1 MTSLGYE
8 TPFWADLD
16 ACERAIVDEKPSPL
30 RVATYNEN
38 FQKDTRYLENRYKDN
53 SVKHSKSF
61 QEDDLLTVP
70 KRRKVET
77 QSGKENVRT
86 FQHNQ
91 TLSTRSR
98 RNMYAPGHWAQHDS
112 PPRLLGVMP
121 LPQLSV
127 KKKRQAHTHA
137 RVQPDQNRSLSPFS
151 VNTLPAAY
159 EMRRPGKIHS
169 PLTNL
174 YDRDSMYRQ
183 ESPLNF
189 HATGWTGYPLPPD
202 NNLQLPPIKSLTTLP
217 RQRTVS
223 CLAPKISITPEVTVI
238 EAGHNIFWVAIE
250 ISATPWCI
258 PENNIQPE
266 ASENQSETNGLRDLN
281 VRILPTEKSSIIR
294 ILQEQPF
301 PLDRLDPGPS
311 ICLLVKVRVHVVKD
325 MQEERQECPQK
336 EIDNLIEALEQ
347 ELGDSTINYMT
358 VRLSYRPSAFPEW
371 QDVGN
376 ASDKMFTTKS
386 KIETAATASV
396 KLHNAMSL
404 WSPAPVLKSNP
415 LLPLIER
422 H

>member
-1 MTSLGYE
+1 M
-8 TPFWADLD
+8 DL
-16 ACERAIVDEKPSPL
+16 AGL
-30 RVATYNEN
+30 TQEN
-38 FQKDTRYLENRYKDN
+38 LE
-53 SVKHSKSF
+53 
-61 QEDDLLTVP
+61 
-70 KRRKVET
+70 
-77 QSGKENVRT
+77 
-86 FQHNQ
+86 
-91 TLSTRSR
+91 
-98 RNMYAPGHWAQHDS
+98 
-112 PPRLLGVMP
+112 
-121 LPQLSV
+121 
-127 KKKRQAHTHA
+127 
-137 RVQPDQNRSLSPFS
+137 
-151 VNTLPAAY
+151 
-159 EMRRPGKIHS
+159 
-169 PLTNL
+169 
-174 YDRDSMYRQ
+174 
-183 ESPLNF
+183 
-189 HATGWTGYPLPPD
+189 
-202 NNLQLPPIKSLTTLP
+202 
-217 RQRTVS
+217 
-223 CLAPKISITPEVTVI
+223 
-238 EAGHNIFWVAIE
+238 
-250 ISATPWCI
+250 
-258 PENNIQPE
+258 
-266 ASENQSETNGLRDLN
+266 SENQSETNGLRDLN

>member
-38 FQKDTRYLENRYKDN
+38 FQKNTRYLENRYKDN
-53 SVKHSKSF
+53 G
-61 QEDDLLTVP
+61 
-70 KRRKVET
+70 RRKVDT

-86 FQHNQ
+86 FHPNQ

-98 RNMYAPGHWAQHDS
+98 QNTYAPGHWAQHDS

-151 VNTLPAAY
+151 INTLPAAY
-159 EMRRPGKIHS
+159 EMRRPGKIRF

-174 YDRDSMYRQ
+174 YDRDSMYR
-183 ESPLNF
+183 EEPPLNF
-189 HATGWTGYPLPPD
+189 DATGWTGYPLPPD

-223 CLAPKISITPEVTVI
+223 YLAPKISITPEERPDLFLDV
-238 EAGHNIFWVAIE
+238 AGL
-250 ISATPWCI
+250 TQ
-258 PENNIQPE
+258 ENLE
-266 ASENQSETNGLRDLN
+266 SENQSETNGLRDLN
-281 VRILPTEKSSIIR
+281 VQILPTEKSSIIR

-311 ICLLVKVRVHVVKD
+311 ICLLVKVRVHVAKG

-371 QDVGN
+371 QDAGN
-376 ASDKMFTTKS
+376 ASDEMFTTQS
-386 KIETAATASV
+386 KVETVATASV
-396 KLHNAMSL
+396 NLHNAMSL
-404 WSPAPVLKSNP
+404 WSPAPALKSNP

>member
-1 MTSLGYE
+1 MTNPGYE

-16 ACERAIVDEKPSPL
+16 ACERAIADEKPSPL

-38 FQKDTRYLENRYKDN
+38 FRENTLYLGNRYKDN
-53 SVKHSKSF
+53 SVKHSQSF
-61 QEDDLLTVP
+61 HGDGLLTVP
-70 KRRKVET
+70 KRRKVEM

-98 RNMYAPGHWAQHDS
+98 RNMYTPGNWAQNDS
-112 PPRLLGVMP
+112 PPRLLGVTP

-127 KKKRQAHTHA
+127 RKKRQAHTHA

-151 VNTLPAAY
+151 INTLPAAY
-159 EMRRPGKIHS
+159 EMRRPGKARS

-174 YDRDSMYRQ
+174 YDRDSMHR
-183 ESPLNF
+183 EELPLIS
-189 HATGWTGYPLPPD
+189 HAKGWTGYPLPPD

-217 RQRTVS
+217 
-223 CLAPKISITPEVTVI
+223 P
-238 EAGHNIFWVAIE
+238 
-250 ISATPWCI
+250 
-258 PENNIQPE
+258 
-266 ASENQSETNGLRDLN
+266 ENQSETNGLRDLN
-281 VRILPTEKSSIIR
+281 VQILPTEKSSIIR

-311 ICLLVKVRVHVVKD
+311 ICLLVKVGVHVAKD

-347 ELGDSTINYMT
+347 ELGDSTISYMT

-376 ASDKMFTTKS
+376 VGDAMFTTQS
-386 KIETAATASV
+386 KIETVATASV

-404 WSPAPVLKSNP
+404 WSPTPVLQSNP